1 MTADKREEKD
11 ECIESVKAE
20 LQPKL
25 LADIRFKDSARLN
38 DRFLHEVDIWNRT
51 GIFKPVIEIGN
62 ELAAAEG
69 LLTRLHS
76 GDRLIYEQSMA
87 GTKKR
92 IDFLIISESGQH
104 EWVEVKT
111 VAPEWVN
118 DEAGWQR
125 YMKIAEEFTN
135 AQLIVDREFEG
146 AAIAGQ
152 AIKARWSFIQRT
164 VEVEARAALI
174 PHGLKGSVS
183 LLFCSTGFDWHRDE
197 LEDFAD
203 YYRAGK
209 PRTDDPLSNAS
220 DRYMRDANLS
230 FSRSLSGFHY
240 LGRKRK
246 EVSAHCFT
254 LNVAGPSYGA

>member
-1 MTADKREEKD
+1 MTTGKREEKD
-11 ECIESVKAE
+11 DWIARVKVE

-25 LADIRFKDSARLN
+25 LADVRFKDGSKLT

-51 GIFKPVIEIGN
+51 GMFKPVIEIGN
-62 ELAAAEG
+62 ELAAAEC
-69 LLTRLHS
+69 LLGRLHS
-76 GDRLIYEQSMA
+76 GDRLLYEQPMA

-92 IDFLIISESGQH
+92 IDFLIISGSGKH
-104 EWVEVKT
+104 AWVEVKT

-125 YMKIAEEFTN
+125 YMRIAKDFTN

-152 AIKARWSFIQRT
+152 AIKARWSFIQQT

-174 PHGLKGSVS
+174 PDGLKGPVS

-209 PRTDDPLSNAS
+209 PRTDDPLSNAT
-220 DRYMRDANLS
+220 DRYMRDDGLS

-246 EVSAHCFT
+246 EASAHCFT
-254 LNVAGPSYGA
+254 LNVAGPSFGA